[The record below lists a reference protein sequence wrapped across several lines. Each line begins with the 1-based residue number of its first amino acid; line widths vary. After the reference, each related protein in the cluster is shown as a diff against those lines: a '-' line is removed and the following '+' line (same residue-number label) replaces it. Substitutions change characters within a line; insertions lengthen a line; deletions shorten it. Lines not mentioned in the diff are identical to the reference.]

1 MRRRGISPVVASV
14 LLLIITV
21 TAAALIMS
29 FVLPFIKGEL
39 NDGGSCLEVLE
50 GIEFGESEFNCFDS
64 TIDKTGFSVKINKDE
79 VDGFR
84 ISLVD
89 SSGSSIVHS
98 VDSDNKGT
106 VISGLRMVGSAPGG
120 YIDLPDIGGQRS
132 YVATSGAYERAEI
145 APVLKG
151 GDVCNVADSIDFES
165 CRPGTTL

>member
-14 LLLIITV
+14 FLLVITV

-29 FVLPFIKGEL
+29 FVLPFVRQEL

-50 GIEFGESEFNCFDS
+50 GIEFGESQWNCFHS
-64 TIDKTGFSVKINKDE
+64 GETGFSVKINKAE

-89 SSGSSIVHS
+89 SAGSSIVHS

-151 GDVCNVADSIDFES
+151 GDVC
-165 CRPGTTL
+165 TTI